1 MLSEKYWSVLCNNF
15 DTEFV
20 MKKAAILFLVF
31 LYLLPATGFSMAM
44 HVCGGKVTSVKIEN
58 FSSGDCTC
66 GVKKM
71 KGGCCKNVQV
81 TFKITDIQKTA
92 AELTFSKNESA
103 KEVFESSFP
112 VQFVSYL
119 QPDDFEVPNYHA
131 PPPDGKRP
139 VYLNNRVF
147 RI

>member
-1 MLSEKYWSVLCNNF
+1 
-15 DTEFV
+15 
-20 MKKAAILFLVF
+20 MKKAAILFLTF

-44 HVCGGKVTSVKIEN
+44 HVCGNMVTSVTIEN
-58 FSSGDCTC
+58 LGSGKCTC
-66 GVKKM
+66 GTEM
-71 KGGCCKNVQV
+71 KGGCCKNIHV
-81 TFKITDIQKTA
+81 TFKITDNQKIA
-92 AELTFSKNESA
+92 AELTISKSEFA
-103 KEVFESSFP
+103 KQIFESSLP

-119 QPDDFEVPNYHA
+119 QPNDFEFPNYHA

>member
-1 MLSEKYWSVLCNNF
+1 MLCNNF
-15 DTEFV
+15 DTEFI
-20 MKKAAILFLVF
+20 MKKAAILFLTF

-44 HVCGGKVTSVKIEN
+44 HVCGSKVTSVTIEN
-58 FSSGDCTC
+58 FSSGDCMC
-66 GVKKM
+66 GTKM
-71 KGGCCKNVQV
+71 KGGCCKNVHV
-81 TFKITDIQKTA
+81 TFKITDNQKIA
-92 AELTFSKNESA
+92 AELTISKSEFA
-103 KEVFESSFP
+103 KQIFESSLP

-119 QPDDFEVPNYHA
+119 QPNDFEFPNYHA